1 MNNQGNPG
9 YERQHNEGV
18 NMTPI
23 ANQPIPLQQNPV
35 GFPVQMQS
43 LDHYPSN
50 HKCLACTGLICT
62 GCTYCCCP
70 IGMAAVA
77 SSNHVD
83 MAMTMRN
90 YEAADIHSRR
100 TKTLA
105 IVAIAVGTFLLIL
118 FFILAFTAG
127 RKHF

>member
-9 YERQHNEGV
+9 YYNEGV

-35 GFPVQMQS
+35 GFPIQMQS
-43 LDHYPSN
+43 LELYPPN
-50 HKCLACTGLICT
+50 YKCLACTGLIC
-62 GCTYCCCP
+62 CCCP
-70 IGMAAVA
+70 IGIAAVA

-83 MAMTMRN
+83 IAMTMRN
-90 YEAADIHSRR
+90 YEAADLHSRR

-105 IVAIAVGTFLLIL
+105 IVAIVVGTFLIIL
-118 FFILAFTAG
+118 NFVLAFTAG